1 MNSRISDWRGVI
13 GGETEEEVTI
23 SRLPGKALLSMY
35 TVLNGIA
42 RGCKVGEPAAVDGSA
57 R

>member
-13 GGETEEEVTI
+13 GGEAEEEVTI
-23 SRLPGKALLSMY
+23 NRLPGEELLEMY

-42 RGCKVGEPAAVDGSA
+42 RGGRDGN
-57 R
+57 RDR